1 MLSEHESFFCFCSI
15 LVPSWSLA
23 CGGGRHVSVR
33 SSLLCVSPY
42 AFSSLPC
49 IWAGAPAYT
58 FSQRSAYGQHD
69 ARRPGT
75 HAGVQGH
82 VGGQHDAWRPK
93 LVAGAS
99 FIAGAAGGFPEGAA
113 LPSPHPSSQKRQ
125 GKTSWSAAGW
135 PSGCGS
141 FPGPQARD
149 GTPTPRVRGFFGF
162 CFLGIRDRS
171 GAAKMTQGATMGRP
185 EVSVPLEV
193 RHG

>member
-1 MLSEHESFFCFCSI
+1 MLYQYESFFCFFVI
-15 LVPSWSLA
+15 LFPIFSPPW
-23 CGGGRHVSVR
+23 GDDFHVSIAAVAF
-33 SSLLCVSPY
+33 SPY

-82 VGGQHDAWRPK
+82 VGGQYDAWRPK

-141 FPGPQARD
+141 FLGPRARARN
-149 GTPTPRVRGFFGF
+149 GRPRVRGFFGF

-171 GAAKMTQGATMGRP
+171 GAAKMTQGATIWRP